1 MHVLIPPTSYFSKF
15 WGFLGSIWGFCCISC
30 FQRNWQVWANIWD
43 PKRPKQVINSEFI
56 VYFLCHTMNLMFL
69 IPQVSLRIL
78 GDLNSMICY
87 LNVEF
92 RSLNLCVFGC
102 LNNPLRVPQGSPK
115 TGRDGWGN
123 WAKTR
128 TVQGLSRT
136 GLCGPM
142 SNHMMI
148 EHGATESHVRPLQ
161 CVQFGSLFFGLFD
174 PTSFHI
180 FGWCL
185 GSLSTL
191 IWAIICPL

>member
-1 MHVLIPPTSYFSKF
+1 MHVLIPPTSCFSKF

-56 VYFLCHTMNLMFL
+56 VYFLCHTMNLVFL

-78 GDLNSMICY
+78 AHLNFMICY

-115 TGRDGWGN
+115 TGRDGWGKPALFRGYHARDFVVPCPTT
-123 WAKTR
+123 WWLDMGP
-128 TVQGLSRT
+128 QS
-136 GLCGPM
+136 PM
-142 SNHMMI
+142 SDHCN
-148 EHGATESHVRPLQ
+148 VY
-161 CVQFGSLFFGLFD
+161 SLELYFLG
-174 PTSFHI
+174 
-180 FGWCL
+180 CL
-185 GSLSTL
+185 TPHPSTYL
-191 IWAIICPL
+191 GDV